1 MLAASTY
8 DPWWPRIAE
17 DFVTRLE
24 TSMQELDVVAAV
36 TGNPTTTDG
45 ARTALVRWLVASE
58 KILRGARDASVGG
71 NAGVPGA
78 RASLITV
85 TNELLEA
92 RSDRRS
98 RHDALI
104 LGGGVAI
111 IVTTLAAHW
120 S

>member
-1 MLAASTY
+1 
-8 DPWWPRIAE
+8 
-17 DFVTRLE
+17 
-24 TSMQELDVVAAV
+24 
-36 TGNPTTTDG
+36 
-45 ARTALVRWLVASE
+45 
-58 KILRGARDASVGG
+58 
-71 NAGVPGA
+71 
-78 RASLITV
+78 LITV

>member
-1 MLAASTY
+1 MPQERVRDDRRTQNALMLAASTY

-58 KILRGARDASVGG
+58 EILRGSETPQSV
-71 NAGVPGA
+71 ATLEYPG
-78 RASLITV
+78 R
-85 TNELLEA
+85 E
-92 RSDRRS
+92 
-98 RHDALI
+98 RH
-104 LGGGVAI
+104 
-111 IVTTLAAHW
+111 
-120 S
+120 